1 MKKLLYS
8 GFFHA
13 AKESIWMIRIISLQ
27 LIYQTNTLKNIEK
40 FLKNNLFTVFS
51 QYRLPCNQKPTRPKY
66 FAMSS
71 GKVLQDSCLAEPFLE
86 LLMNDLATK
95 ISLIVVTCL
104 VRWNR
109 KITIKTSIIKLIVSI
124 GFVTHQ
130 KFRRVEFWKCIF
142 KIILVI

>member
-130 KFRRVEFWKCIF
+130 KFRRVEFLKCIF

>member
-8 GFFHA
+8 SFLHA
-13 AKESIWMIRIISLQ
+13 AKESIWMIRSISLQ
-27 LIYQTNTLKNIEK
+27 RIYKTNALKNIEK

-86 LLMNDLATK
+86 LLMNDLTTK

-130 KFRRVEFWKCIF
+130 KFRRVEFLKCIF

>member
-1 MKKLLYS
+1 
-8 GFFHA
+8 
-13 AKESIWMIRIISLQ
+13 MIRSISLQ
-27 LIYQTNTLKNIEK
+27 RIYKTNALKNIEK

-104 VRWNR
+104 VR
-109 KITIKTSIIKLIVSI
+109 
-124 GFVTHQ
+124 
-130 KFRRVEFWKCIF
+130 
-142 KIILVI
+142 